1 MAFHTRAILIW
12 AQHAAEAP
20 ATPDAEAAREAAR
33 EELSKPVYHP
43 RPNPLRLLWEWFVNQ
58 VTGARLLPAGLPQWV
73 SVAIVLVAASL
84 LVGVLVIVLSRYT
97 RVRRRNRAHA
107 LFDSDARDSAA
118 LARDADAAAVAGDF
132 VTAVVERFRAVIRSL
147 DERGLLED
155 YPGMTAQEA
164 ASLASA
170 ALAGARLPDGTS
182 LELTGPL
189 HEAGDLFDAVRYGER
204 PPSQEEDRWMRQ
216 LAALV
221 ESCVVPEQPAP
232 AQEALV

>member
-1 MAFHTRAILIW
+1 MAVYTSACLLW
-12 AQHAAEAP
+12 AQRAAEAP

-43 RPNPLRLLWEWFVNQ
+43 RPNPFRLLWEWFINQ

-97 RVRRRNRAHA
+97 RIRRRNRAHA
-107 LFDSDARDSAA
+107 LFNADSRDSAA
-118 LARDADAAAVAGDF
+118 LTRDADAAAVAGDF
-132 VTAVVERFRAVIRSL
+132 VTAVVERFRAIIRSL

-164 ASLASA
+164 AHLAST
-170 ALAGARLPDGTS
+170 ALAGARLRDGTR
-182 LELTGPL
+182 LELTGQL

-204 PPSQEEDRWMRQ
+204 TPSQEQDSWMRQ

-221 ESCVVPEQPAP
+221 ESCVVPEQPAH
-232 AQEALV
+232 ALEALV